1 MCILFYGGQYL
12 TVGISSFST
21 AVIHLKNARD
31 VSSVYDVYMV
41 SELAHCR
48 DKECCGSIVA
58 AEFVSSTKFFVA
70 CTDCKQLLV
79 WNVEDGWKLQSTR
92 FVELVMSGGP

>member
-31 VSSVYDVYMV
+31 VLSVYDVYMV

-58 AEFVSSTKFFVA
+58 AEFDSSTKFFVA